1 MLGRPVP
8 CIGAPLFMN
17 ILTMLCPALQ
27 AAKEA
32 VSTGPG
38 GLAEAES
45 TLSFAADPAA
55 AAISS
60 ASGVVAGAV
69 GPVLEKGA
77 ESVKQAASDAV
88 ASVSRATNNAGVGAK
103 QQRASKPRKEQFPVQ
118 KPKARKPVPKKDLQ
132 QQGLALV
139 KQYQVPLVVA
149 ATILLLAVFCSIVF
163 KV

>member
-1 MLGRPVP
+1 MLTV
-8 CIGAPLFMN
+8 LS
-17 ILTMLCPALQ
+17 PALQ

-38 GLAEAES
+38 GMAEAES
-45 TLSFAADPAA
+45 TLSFAAEPAA

-60 ASGVVAGAV
+60 ASNMVAGAV

-88 ASVSRATNNAGVGAK
+88 ASVSRATTNAGAGTGTK

-118 KPKARKPVPKKDLQ
+118 KPRARKPVHKKDLQ

-149 ATILLLAVFCSIVF
+149 AGILLLAVFCSMVF
-163 KV
+163 KA